1 MADKLEG
8 FDTRAENEYCD
19 GIKRGLVHKESLV
32 RKQSLHMLK
41 TALGI
46 NESGQAQSFSG
57 GVSEAEN
64 QSRGDSGGSGG
75 GMTKRELWAD
85 KEAKSLGVGKMCSP
99 VESFLN
105 SRQKWEAF
113 VLLYEMLEEYGTHLV
128 EAAWNFQISLLL
140 QYSTTQ
146 SNGIVASSVSGEVLH
161 QNLIESP
168 GESFSWLAILWER
181 GFHHDNPQVRC
192 LIMQSF
198 LGIDWKNYGNHA
210 KSVPRSFVLGPL
222 MEGLNDPV
230 HHKEFGVKG
239 LYSSATI
246 EGAARFLCQ
255 YTSCLNARTCIAF
268 LINLARTAKV
278 QSFGRVGLMCLA
290 ECISSAA
297 CQVRT
302 DNNES
307 EGQWLEDVI
316 PGMIQVESVPNDKVV
331 LLDALRFLIESS
343 KQHFNPNYRLRVCE
357 KILESATSVVCACDL
372 PLDILMHFIS
382 TFPWEFT
389 DFGGSLRVKLQEWL
403 MGCSK
408 KNCYGNCC
416 STETKLLKG
425 LHEFPSSFTVHYS
438 VDSSITFDDE
448 DLESWEFEAKRWA
461 RVLFLTCQEEYQ
473 LIPTLMFIQT
483 HALGLCQENN
493 NLDQIPVKFL
503 IVTLS
508 LVRELQMMQDRVAEY
523 RSTVRTK
530 SESRALELM
539 DQFGH
544 PDALNL
550 YQKFTNVFIVI
561 MKELVSLANLS
572 CSIFSHANTTKMA
585 DASLPGSVKGKLGGP
600 SQRRLSSSTTTAVLQ
615 AIISMKALAT
625 ISSWCAQFIA
635 DASLDLA
642 FNFMWEF
649 YWKTVSSPVTDSE
662 TGAEISLAAYEALAP
677 ALTALVSMFSP
688 KSLDLVKNNGNLFL
702 SDGKPLLDSLVL
714 SFLQN
719 INNLLAIGVFVRTRR
734 AVLMN
739 WKWICL
745 ESLLS
750 IPCYAL
756 KKGLHLEDNTF
767 LLSGDTLRLIFTDL
781 LESLENAGENSVL
794 PMLRSVRLV
803 LGLLSEGKSGS
814 LVYSCDGVDAQMMWQ
829 LVQSSWILHVS
840 CNKRKVAPIAA
851 LLSSVLHSSLF
862 SDESMHM
869 NDNAPG
875 PLKWFVEK
883 ILEEGTKSPRTI
895 RLAAL
900 HLTGLFLSYPRII
913 KYYVKELKLLSL
925 HGSVAFDEDFEGE
938 LADNHDTRTEVSL
951 LAKGPDPELTKE
963 FINTELYA
971 RASVAVLFYK
981 LADLSDM
988 VGSPNENEDCH
999 AALESGKI
1007 FLLELLDSAVNDKDL
1022 SKELY
1027 KKYSAIHRRKVRAWQ
1042 MICILSR
1049 FICQDIVSE
1058 VSRCLH
1064 ICLYMNNLP
1073 AVRQYLETFAIN
1085 MYLKFPSLVG
1095 EQLVPV
1101 LRDYEMRP
1109 QALSSYVFIAAN
1121 VILHASQAVQDKHLN
1136 ELLPPIF
1143 PLLTSHH
1150 HSLRGF
1156 AQLLVYQVLCKL
1168 FPPLDSRASGTMTL
1182 EKRCFEDLKS
1192 YLAKNYDCVR
1202 LRASMG
1208 GFLDAYSPSSSVTPA
1223 GIFINRVE
1231 ALEFECV
1238 PVSLTEQVLNFL
1250 NDVREDLRS
1259 SMAKDAAA
1267 IKNESL
1273 RSDEDQNCIAIPSNA
1288 NEGNSHTQQPKDIS
1302 LDFQKKITLSKHE
1315 KHDIAVN
1322 SFFGNQDTYKPLEE
1336 MEKEDKLLA
1345 QVLQSRSQA
1354 MERERASRQ
1363 QLILVASLLDRI
1375 PNLAGLARTC
1385 EVFKVS
1391 GLAVADANVV
1401 HDKQFQLI
1409 SVTAEKWVPIIE
1421 VPVDSLKVFLERK
1434 KREGFSILGLEQ
1446 TANSVPLDQYSFP
1459 KKTVLVLGR
1468 EKEGIP
1474 VDIIH
1479 ILDACIEIPQLG
1491 VVRSLNVHVS
1501 GAIALWEYTR
1511 QQRSSQ

>member
-8 FDTRAENEYCD
+8 FDTRAENEYWD

-168 GESFSWLAILWER
+168 GEIFSWLAILWER

-268 LINLARTAKV
+268 LINLACTAKV

-408 KNCYGNCC
+408 KNCNGNCC

-483 HALGLCQENN
+483 HALDLCQENK

-523 RSTVRTK
+523 RSTIRTK

-550 YQKFTNVFIVI
+550 YQKFTNVFILI
-561 MKELVSLANLS
+561 LKELVSLANLS

-649 YWKTVSSPVTDSE
+649 YWKTVSSSVTDSE

-756 KKGLHLEDNTF
+756 KKGLHLEDNNF

-999 AALESGKI
+999 AALESGKM

-1095 EQLVPV
+1095 QQLVPV

-1109 QALSSYVFIAAN
+1109 QV
-1121 VILHASQAVQDKHLN
+1121 
-1136 ELLPPIF
+1136 
-1143 PLLTSHH
+1143 
-1150 HSLRGF
+1150 
-1156 AQLLVYQVLCKL
+1156 
-1168 FPPLDSRASGTMTL
+1168 
-1182 EKRCFEDLKS
+1182 
-1192 YLAKNYDCVR
+1192 
-1202 LRASMG
+1202 
-1208 GFLDAYSPSSSVTPA
+1208 
-1223 GIFINRVE
+1223 
-1231 ALEFECV
+1231 
-1238 PVSLTEQVLNFL
+1238 
-1250 NDVREDLRS
+1250 
-1259 SMAKDAAA
+1259 
-1267 IKNESL
+1267 
-1273 RSDEDQNCIAIPSNA
+1273 
-1288 NEGNSHTQQPKDIS
+1288 
-1302 LDFQKKITLSKHE
+1302 
-1315 KHDIAVN
+1315 
-1322 SFFGNQDTYKPLEE
+1322 
-1336 MEKEDKLLA
+1336 
-1345 QVLQSRSQA
+1345 
-1354 MERERASRQ
+1354 
-1363 QLILVASLLDRI
+1363 
-1375 PNLAGLARTC
+1375 
-1385 EVFKVS
+1385 
-1391 GLAVADANVV
+1391 
-1401 HDKQFQLI
+1401 
-1409 SVTAEKWVPIIE
+1409 
-1421 VPVDSLKVFLERK
+1421 
-1434 KREGFSILGLEQ
+1434 
-1446 TANSVPLDQYSFP
+1446 
-1459 KKTVLVLGR
+1459 
-1468 EKEGIP
+1468 
-1474 VDIIH
+1474 
-1479 ILDACIEIPQLG
+1479 
-1491 VVRSLNVHVS
+1491 
-1501 GAIALWEYTR
+1501 
-1511 QQRSSQ
+1511 

>member
-8 FDTRAENEYCD
+8 FDTRAENEYWD

-46 NESGQAQSFSG
+46 NEPGQTQSFSG
-57 GVSEAEN
+57 GVLEAESH
-64 QSRGDSGGSGG
+64 SRGDGGGSGG

-168 GESFSWLAILWER
+168 GEIFSWLAILWER

-239 LYSSATI
+239 LYSSVTI
-246 EGAARFLCQ
+246 EGAARFLRQ

-302 DNNES
+302 DDNES
-307 EGQWLEDVI
+307 EGLWLEDVI
-316 PGMIQVESVPNDKVV
+316 PGMIQTESAPNDKVV
-331 LLDALRFLIESS
+331 LLDSLRFLIESS
-343 KQHFNPNYRLRVCE
+343 KQHFNPNYRLRGQS
-357 KILESATSVVCACDL
+357 ITDYL
-372 PLDILMHFIS
+372 HIS
-382 TFPWEFT
+382 SF
-389 DFGGSLRVKLQEWL
+389 
-403 MGCSK
+403 
-408 KNCYGNCC
+408 
-416 STETKLLKG
+416 TETKLLKG
-425 LHEFPSSFTVHYS
+425 LHEFPSRFTVHYS
-438 VDSSITFDDE
+438 VDRSITFDDE

-461 RVLFLTCQEEYQ
+461 RVLFLTCQEEYH

-503 IVTLS
+503 IVILS

-539 DQFGH
+539 DQFGQ
-544 PDALNL
+544 PDALNF
-550 YQKFTNVFIVI
+550 YQKFTNVFILI

-585 DASLPGSVKGKLGGP
+585 DASFPGSVKGKLGGP
-600 SQRRLSSSTTTAVLQ
+600 SQRRLSSSTTSAVLQ

-688 KSLDLVKNNGNLFL
+688 KSLDLVTNNGNLFL

-756 KKGLHLEDNTF
+756 KKGLHLEDNNF

-814 LVYSCDGVDAQMMWQ
+814 LIYSCDGVDAQSHSEPFPLYGNLGFGANPSMLSVKLFLAIGSALFRMFTYMVLMMWQ

-1027 KKYSAIHRRKVRAWQ
+1027 KKYSA
-1042 MICILSR
+1042 
-1049 FICQDIVSE
+1049 
-1058 VSRCLH
+1058 
-1064 ICLYMNNLP
+1064 MNNLP

-1085 MYLKFPSLVG
+1085 MYLKFPSLVA

-1192 YLAKNYDCVR
+1192 YLAKNSDCVR

-1273 RSDEDQNCIAIPSNA
+1273 RSDEDQNCTAIPSNA